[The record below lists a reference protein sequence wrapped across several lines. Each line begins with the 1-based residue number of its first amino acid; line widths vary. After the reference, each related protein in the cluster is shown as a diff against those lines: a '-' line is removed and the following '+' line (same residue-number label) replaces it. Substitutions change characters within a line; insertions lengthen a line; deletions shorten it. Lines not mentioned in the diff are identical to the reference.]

1 MGSKTMPTTD
11 SGDPGRTRAIVCDG
25 FGGPEVLK
33 IAEIPRPVPGAGQL
47 LVRVRAS
54 ALNRADTLQRAG
66 EYSPP
71 AGESAILGIEIAGEV
86 EGWGDGVEGFDRGQ
100 RVLGI
105 VGSGGYAE
113 HCLLDAGM
121 AVPVPEGWTWTEAA
135 AVPEVFYTAD
145 TTLFELGEL
154 AAGQSVL
161 IHAAASGVGTAC
173 IQLAR
178 EVGAR
183 IFCTAGSD
191 EKLARCR
198 ELAGPA
204 WAAGINRKTQDF
216 VEEVRRQT
224 GGAGVDVVEDFV
236 GIGYLAGNLAV
247 LKDGGRLV
255 EVGLMSG
262 WAGEIDL
269 LPLVMRRLQIK
280 GSAMRPRPIE
290 DKRAITRKF
299 RERWLPL
306 LVAGRLRP
314 VIDSVFP
321 FEQAAEAHRRMESD
335 LSFGKI
341 LLSLE

>member
-1 MGSKTMPTTD
+1 MPIIETKMETKQK
-11 SGDPGRTRAIVCDG
+11 TRAVICDG

-33 IAEIPRPVPGAGQL
+33 IADVPRPEPGPGQL

-54 ALNRADTLQRAG
+54 ALNRADMVQRSG
-66 EYSPP
+66 LYSPP
-71 AGESAILGIEIAGEV
+71 PGESAILGVEIAGEI
-86 EGWGDGVEGFDRGQ
+86 EALGDGVAGLTAGQ
-100 RVLGI
+100 GVFGI

-121 AVPVPEGWTWTEAA
+121 AVPVPEGWSWVEAA
-135 AVPEVFYTAD
+135 AVPEAFYTAD

-178 EVGAR
+178 ETGAR

-198 ELAGPA
+198 ELGAHVT
-204 WAAGINRKTQDF
+204 IHRKTQDF
-216 VEEVRRQT
+216 VTEVHRHT
-224 GGAGVDVVEDFV
+224 DGAGVDVIEDFV
-236 GIGYLAGNLAV
+236 ASDYLSRNLTA
-247 LKDGGRLV
+247 LANAGRLII
-255 EVGLMSG
+255 VGALSG
-262 WAGEIDL
+262 WKAEIDL
-269 LPLVMRRLQIK
+269 LAVMLRRLQIK
-280 GSAMRPRPIE
+280 GSSMRPRPIE

-321 FEQAAEAHRRMESD
+321 LEQVADAHRRMESNE
-335 LSFGKI
+335 SFGKI
-341 LLSLE
+341 LLTLD

>member
-1 MGSKTMPTTD
+1 M
-11 SGDPGRTRAIVCDG
+11 RAVVCDG

-33 IAEIPRPVPGAGQL
+33 IAEVPLPEPGPGQL

-66 EYSPP
+66 EYAPP
-71 AGESAILGIEIAGEV
+71 AGESAILGVEIAGEV
-86 EGWGDGVEGFDRGQ
+86 EGWGDGVEGFQRGAG
-100 RVLGI
+100 VLGI
-105 VGSGGYAE
+105 IGSGGYAE

-121 AVPVPEGWTWTEAA
+121 AVPVPAGWTWIEAA
-135 AVPEVFYTAD
+135 AVPEAFYTAD

-154 AAGQSVL
+154 SAGQSVL
-161 IHAAASGVGTAC
+161 IHAAASGVGTAA

-178 EVGAR
+178 EAGAR
-183 IFCTAGSD
+183 ILCTAGAD

-198 ELAGPA
+198 ELGADVV
-204 WAAGINRKTQDF
+204 INRKTQDF
-216 VEEVRRQT
+216 AEEVRKHT
-224 GGAGVDVVEDFV
+224 GGTGVDVVEDFV
-236 GIGYLAGNLAV
+236 GIDYLARNLAV

-255 EVGLMSG
+255 VVGLLSG
-262 WAGEIDL
+262 WTGAIDL
-269 LPLVMRRLQIK
+269 LPLVLRRLQIK
-280 GSAMRPRPIE
+280 GSSMRPRPIE

-314 VIDSVFP
+314 VIDSVYP
-321 FEQAAEAHRRMESD
+321 WEQAAEAHRRMEAD

-341 LLSLE
+341 LLSLPEA

>member
-1 MGSKTMPTTD
+1 MPIIDQVT
-11 SGDPGRTRAIVCDG
+11 REQMTRAVICDRP
-25 FGGPEVLK
+25 GGPEVLK
-33 IAEIPRPVPGAGQL
+33 ISTIPRPEPGPGQL

-54 ALNRADTLQRAG
+54 ALNRADLLHRAG
-66 EYSPP
+66 EYAPP
-71 AGESAILGIEIAGEV
+71 PGESSILGVEIAGEV
-86 EGWGDGVEGFDRGQ
+86 ESWGDGVEGFRRGQ
-100 RVLGI
+100 GVLGI

-121 AVPVPEGWTWTEAA
+121 AVPVPEGWSWVDAA

-154 AAGQSVL
+154 APGQSVL

-178 EVGAR
+178 EAGAAR

-198 ELAGPA
+198 ELGAPVEVI
-204 WAAGINRKTQDF
+204 GINRKTHDF
-216 VEEVRRQT
+216 VEKIRRVT
-224 GGAGVDVVEDFV
+224 GGAGVDVVEDFI
-236 GIGYLAGNLAV
+236 GIEYLSRNLSI

-255 EVGLMSG
+255 VVGLLSG
-262 WAGEIDL
+262 WEGAIDL
-269 LPLVMRRLQIK
+269 LPVVLRRLQIK
-280 GSAMRPRPIE
+280 GSAMRPRSIE
-290 DKRAITRKF
+290 DKRAITCKF
-299 RERWLPL
+299 QERWLPL

-321 FEQAAEAHRRMESD
+321 FDQVAAAHERMESNE
-335 LSFGKI
+335 SFGKI
-341 LLSLE
+341 VLTLD

>member
-1 MGSKTMPTTD
+1 MPTID
-11 SGDPGRTRAIVCDG
+11 RMMRAVVCDG
-25 FGGPEVLK
+25 HGGPEVLK
-33 IAEIPRPVPGAGQL
+33 IAEIPRPEPGPGQL

-54 ALNRADTLQRAG
+54 ALNRADLLQRDG

-71 AGESAILGIEIAGEV
+71 PGESAILGVEIAGEV
-86 EGWGDGVEGFDRGQ
+86 ESWGDGVEGFRRGQ
-100 RVLGI
+100 GVLGI

-121 AVPVPEGWTWTEAA
+121 AVPVPEGWSWVDAA

-154 AAGQSVL
+154 GPGQSVL

-178 EVGAR
+178 EAGAAR

-198 ELAGPA
+198 ELGAPVEVI
-204 WAAGINRKTQDF
+204 GINRKTQDF
-216 VEEVRRQT
+216 VEEIRRMT
-224 GGAGVDVVEDFV
+224 GNTGGGAGVDVVEDFI
-236 GIGYLAGNLAV
+236 GIEYLSRNLSI

-255 EVGLMSG
+255 VVGLLSG
-262 WAGEIDL
+262 WEGNIDL
-269 LPLVMRRLQIK
+269 LPVVLRRLQIK
-280 GSAMRPRPIE
+280 GSAMRPRSIE

-321 FEQAAEAHRRMESD
+321 FDQVAAAHERMESNE
-335 LSFGKI
+335 SFGKI
-341 LLSLE
+341 VLTLD

>member
-1 MGSKTMPTTD
+1 M
-11 SGDPGRTRAIVCDG
+11 VCDG
-25 FGGPEVLK
+25 FGGPEVLR
-33 IAEIPRPVPGAGQL
+33 IAEVPRPEPGPGEL

-54 ALNRADTLQRAG
+54 ALNRADLLQRAG
-66 EYSPP
+66 AYAPP
-71 AGESAILGIEIAGEV
+71 PGESAILGVEIAGEV
-86 EGWGDGVEGFDRGQ
+86 EAWGEGVAGFERGQ
-100 RVLGI
+100 GVLGL
-105 VGSGGYAE
+105 VGSGAYAE

-121 AVPVPEGWTWTEAA
+121 AVPVPDGWSWVEAA

-178 EVGAR
+178 EAGAAR

-198 ELAGPA
+198 ELGAPA
-204 WAAGINRKTQDF
+204 EVIGIHRKNQDF
-216 VEEVRRQT
+216 VAEVRRWT
-224 GGAGVDVVEDFV
+224 GGAGVDVVEDFI
-236 GIGYLAGNLAV
+236 GIEYLARNLAA

-255 EVGLMSG
+255 VVGLLGG
-262 WAGEIDL
+262 WQGEIDL
-269 LPLVMRRLQIK
+269 LPVVLRRLQIK
-280 GSAMRPRPIE
+280 GSSMRPRSLE
-290 DKRAITRKF
+290 EKRAITRKF

-314 VIDSVFP
+314 VIDSVYP
-321 FEQAAEAHRRMESD
+321 LERVAAAHERMESNQ
-335 LSFGKI
+335 SFGKI
-341 LLSLE
+341 VLTLD

>member
-1 MGSKTMPTTD
+1 MPTTD
-11 SGDPGRTRAIVCDG
+11 TAGTQTTRAVICDG
-25 FGGPEVLK
+25 FGGVEVLK
-33 IAEIPRPVPGAGQL
+33 IATVPRPVAGPGQL

-54 ALNRADTLQRAG
+54 ALNRADTLQRSGHYA
-66 EYSPP
+66 PP

-86 EGWGDGVEGFDRGQ
+86 EDWGDGVEGFERGQ
-100 RVLGI
+100 RVLGV

-121 AVPVPEGWTWTEAA
+121 AVPVPDGWSWIEAA
-135 AVPEVFYTAD
+135 AVPEAFYTAD

-161 IHAAASGVGTAC
+161 IHAAASGIGTVC

-191 EKLARCR
+191 DKLARCS
-198 ELAGPA
+198 EMGADVT
-204 WAAGINRKTQDF
+204 IHRKRQDF
-216 VEEVRRQT
+216 LEEVHKHT

-236 GIGYLAGNLAV
+236 GIEYLARNLAV

-262 WAGEIDL
+262 WVGEIDL
-269 LPLVMRRLQIK
+269 LPLVLRRLQIK

-306 LVAGRLRP
+306 LVSGRLRP
-314 VIDSVFP
+314 VIDSVYP

-341 LLSLE
+341 LLTLE

>member
-1 MGSKTMPTTD
+1 MKPTT
-11 SGDPGRTRAIVCDG
+11 RAVVCDG
-25 FGGPEVLK
+25 HGGVEVLR
-33 IAEIPRPVPGAGQL
+33 ISEIPRPEPGPGQL
-47 LVRVRAS
+47 LVRVRAA
-54 ALNRADTLQRAG
+54 ALNRADLLQRAG
-66 EYSPP
+66 EYAPP
-71 AGESAILGIEIAGEV
+71 AGESDILGVEIAGEV
-86 EGWGDGVEGFDRGQ
+86 EGWGDGVEGFRPGQ
-100 RVLGI
+100 GVLGI

-113 HCLLDAGM
+113 HCLMDAGM
-121 AVPVPEGWTWTEAA
+121 AVPVPAGWSWVDAA

-178 EVGAR
+178 EVGAAR

-198 ELAGPA
+198 ELGSPA
-204 WAAGINRKTQDF
+204 EVIGINRKTQDF
-216 VEEVRRQT
+216 VEEIRRVT

-236 GIGYLAGNLAV
+236 GIEYLARNLAV

-255 EVGLMSG
+255 VVGLLGG
-262 WAGEIDL
+262 WEGSIDL
-269 LPLVMRRLQIK
+269 LPVVLRRLQIK
-280 GSAMRPRPIE
+280 GSAMRPRSLA

-299 RERWLPL
+299 QERWLPL
-306 LVAGRLRP
+306 LAAARLKP

-321 FEQAAEAHRRMESD
+321 LEKVAAAHERMESNE
-335 LSFGKI
+335 SFGKI
-341 LLSLE
+341 ILTLTT

>member
-1 MGSKTMPTTD
+1 MPTTETM
-11 SGDPGRTRAIVCDG
+11 TRAVVCDG

-33 IAEIPRPVPGAGQL
+33 IAEVPRPEPGPGQL

-54 ALNRADTLQRAG
+54 ALNRADMVQRSGLYA
-66 EYSPP
+66 PP
-71 AGESAILGIEIAGEV
+71 PGESAILGVEIAGTIEALG
-86 EGWGDGVEGFDRGQ
+86 EGVEGLSAGQ
-100 RVLGI
+100 GVFGI

-121 AVPVPEGWTWTEAA
+121 AVPVPDGWSWVEAA
-135 AVPEVFYTAD
+135 AVPEAYYTAD

-183 IFCTAGSD
+183 IVCTAGSD

-198 ELAGPA
+198 ELGAHVT
-204 WAAGINRKTQDF
+204 INRKTQDF
-216 VEEVRRQT
+216 VTEVHRHT
-224 GGAGVDVVEDFV
+224 DGAGVDVIEDFV
-236 GIGYLAGNLAV
+236 ASDYLSRNLTA
-247 LKDGGRLV
+247 LKNGGRLII
-255 EVGLMSG
+255 VGALSG
-262 WAGEIDL
+262 WKAEIDL
-269 LPLVMRRLQIK
+269 LAVMLRRLQIK
-280 GSAMRPRPIE
+280 GSSMRPRPIE

-306 LVAGRLRP
+306 LAAGRLKP

-321 FEQAAEAHRRMESD
+321 LERVADAHRRMESNE
-335 LSFGKI
+335 SFGKI
-341 LLSLE
+341 LLTLD

>member
-1 MGSKTMPTTD
+1 MGSKTMPAT
-11 SGDPGRTRAIVCDG
+11 SPESMRAVVCDG
-25 FGGPEVLK
+25 HGGPEVLR
-33 IAEIPRPVPGAGQL
+33 IAEIPRPVPGPGQL

-54 ALNRADTLQRAG
+54 ALNRADIVQRGG
-66 EYSPP
+66 EYAPP
-71 AGESAILGIEIAGEV
+71 AGESAILGVEIAGEV
-86 EGWGDGVEGFDRGQ
+86 ESWGAGVGGFQRGQ
-100 RVLGI
+100 GVFGI

-121 AVPVPEGWTWTEAA
+121 AVPVPAGWTWTEAA
-135 AVPEVFYTAD
+135 AVPEAFYTAD

-154 AAGQSVL
+154 AARQSVL

-178 EVGAR
+178 ETGAR
-183 IFCTAGSD
+183 ILATAGSD

-198 ELAGPA
+198 ELAGA
-204 WAAGINRKTQDF
+204 SWIAGINRKTHDF
-216 VEEVRRQT
+216 AAEALRHT

-236 GIGYLAGNLAV
+236 GIDYLARNLSV

-255 EVGLMSG
+255 AVGLMSG

-269 LPLVMRRLQIK
+269 IPVVLRRLQIK

-306 LVAGRLRP
+306 LVEGRLRP

-321 FEQAAEAHRRMESD
+321 FEQVAAAHRRMESD
-335 LSFGKI
+335 QSFGKI
-341 LLSLE
+341 LLSLD

>member
-1 MGSKTMPTTD
+1 MRS
-11 SGDPGRTRAIVCDG
+11 RAVVCDG
-25 FGGPEVLK
+25 HGGPEVLR
-33 IAEIPRPVPGAGQL
+33 IAEIPRPEPGPGQL

-54 ALNRADTLQRAG
+54 ALNRADLLQRSG

-71 AGESAILGIEIAGEV
+71 PGESDILGVEIAGEV
-86 EGWGDGVEGFDRGQ
+86 EAWGDGVEGFQPGQ
-100 RVLGI
+100 GVFGI
-105 VGSGGYAE
+105 IGSGGYAE

-121 AVPVPEGWTWTEAA
+121 AVPVPAGWSWVEAA
-135 AVPEVFYTAD
+135 SVPEVFYTAD

-154 AAGQSVL
+154 SAGHSVL

-178 EVGAR
+178 EVGAAR

-198 ELAGPA
+198 ELGGPA
-204 WAAGINRKTQDF
+204 EVIGINRKTQDF
-216 VEEVRRQT
+216 VEEVRRVT
-224 GGAGVDVVEDFV
+224 GGAGVDVVEDFI
-236 GIGYLAGNLAV
+236 GIDYLTRNLSI

-255 EVGLMSG
+255 VVGLLSG
-262 WAGEIDL
+262 WEGNIDL
-269 LPLVMRRLQIK
+269 LPVVLRRLQIK

-321 FEQAAEAHRRMESD
+321 LEKVAAAHERLESNE
-335 LSFGKI
+335 SFGKVI
-341 LLSLE
+341 LTL

>member
-1 MGSKTMPTTD
+1 MPTI
-11 SGDPGRTRAIVCDG
+11 SQMTRAVVCDG
-25 FGGPEVLK
+25 FGGPEVLR
-33 IAEIPRPVPGAGQL
+33 IAEVPRPEPGPGQL

-54 ALNRADTLQRAG
+54 ALNRADLLQRAG
-66 EYSPP
+66 EYAPP
-71 AGESAILGIEIAGEV
+71 AGESPILGIELAGEV
-86 EGWGDGVEGFDRGQ
+86 EAWGEGVEDFERGQ
-100 RVLGI
+100 RVFGI
-105 VGSGGYAE
+105 VGSGAYAE

-121 AVPVPEGWTWTEAA
+121 AVPVPGGWSWAEAA

-154 AAGQSVL
+154 AAGESVL

-178 EVGAR
+178 EVGAAR
-183 IFCTAGSD
+183 IFCTAGSE

-198 ELAGPA
+198 ELGAPA
-204 WAAGINRKTQDF
+204 EVIGIHRGRQDF
-216 VEEVRRQT
+216 VAEVRRHT
-224 GGAGVDVVEDFV
+224 EGAGVDVVEDFI
-236 GIGYLAGNLAV
+236 GIDYLARNLAV

-255 EVGLMSG
+255 QVGLLSG

-269 LPLVMRRLQIK
+269 LPVVLRRLQIK
-280 GSAMRPRPIE
+280 GSALRPRPLE

-314 VIDSVFP
+314 VIDSVYP
-321 FEQAAEAHRRMESD
+321 FERVAAAHHRMESNQ
-335 LSFGKI
+335 SFGKI
-341 LLSLE
+341 VLTLD

>member
-1 MGSKTMPTTD
+1 MPTTD
-11 SGDPGRTRAIVCDG
+11 PGSPGSLETTRAVVCDG
-25 FGGPEVLK
+25 HGGPEVLT
-33 IAEIPRPVPGAGQL
+33 IAEIPRPVPGPGQL

-54 ALNRADTLQRAG
+54 ALNRADTMQRAG
-66 EYSPP
+66 EYAPP
-71 AGESAILGIEIAGEV
+71 AGESAILGIEMAGEV
-86 EGWGDGVEGFDRGQ
+86 EGWGDGVEGFQRGQ
-100 RVLGI
+100 GVFGL

-121 AVPVPEGWTWTEAA
+121 AVPIPAGWTWTEAA

-183 IFCTAGSD
+183 MLCTAGSD

-198 ELAGPA
+198 ELGGPG
-204 WAAGINRKTQDF
+204 WIAGINRKTQDF
-216 VEEVRRQT
+216 AEEVLRHT

-236 GIGYLAGNLAV
+236 GIGYLARNLSV

-255 EVGLMSG
+255 EVGLLSG
-262 WAGEIDL
+262 WEGGIDL
-269 LPLVMRRLQIK
+269 LPLVLRRLQIK

-306 LVAGRLRP
+306 LVAGRLKP

-341 LLSLE
+341 LLSLD

>member
-1 MGSKTMPTTD
+1 MPTT
-11 SGDPGRTRAIVCDG
+11 RAVICDG

-33 IAEIPRPVPGAGQL
+33 IAEVPRPEPGPGEL

-54 ALNRADTLQRAG
+54 ALNRADLLQRSG

-71 AGESAILGIEIAGEV
+71 AGESPILGVEIAGEV
-86 EGWGDGVEGFDRGQ
+86 EAWGEAVTGFHRGQ
-100 RVLGI
+100 GVFGL

-121 AVPVPEGWTWTEAA
+121 AIPVPEGWSWAEAA
-135 AVPEVFYTAD
+135 AVPEAFYTAD

-161 IHAAASGVGTAC
+161 IHAAGSGVGTAC

-178 EVGAR
+178 EIGAR

-198 ELAGPA
+198 ELGADFV
-204 WAAGINRKTQDF
+204 INRKTQDF
-216 VEEVRRQT
+216 AREVLERT

-236 GIGYLAGNLAV
+236 GADYLARNLAV
-247 LKDGGRLV
+247 LKEGGRLV
-255 EVGLMSG
+255 QVGLLSG
-262 WAGEIDL
+262 SAGEIDL
-269 LPLVMRRLQIK
+269 LKLVLRRLQVK
-280 GSAMRPRPIE
+280 GSSMRPRSLA
-290 DKRAITRKF
+290 DKRAIARKF
-299 RERWLPL
+299 EERWLPL

-321 FEQAAEAHRRMESD
+321 LERVAEAHARLASD

-341 LLSLE
+341 LLTLD

>member
-1 MGSKTMPTTD
+1 MQTIEM
-11 SGDPGRTRAIVCDG
+11 TRAVICDG
-25 FGGPEVLK
+25 HGGPEVLK
-33 IAEIPRPVPGAGQL
+33 IGEIPRPEAGPGQL

-54 ALNRADTLQRAG
+54 ALNRADVLQRHG

-71 AGESAILGIEIAGEV
+71 PGESAILGVEIAGEV
-86 EGWGDGVEGFDRGQ
+86 ESWGDGVEGFQKGQ
-100 RVLGI
+100 GVLGI

-121 AVPVPEGWTWTEAA
+121 AVPVPAGWSWIDAA

-178 EVGAR
+178 EAGAAR

-198 ELAGPA
+198 ELGGSAEVI
-204 WAAGINRKTQDF
+204 GINRKTQDF
-216 VEEVRRQT
+216 VAEVRKHAP
-224 GGAGVDVVEDFV
+224 GGVDVVEDFI
-236 GIGYLAGNLAV
+236 GIDYLARNLSV

-255 EVGLMSG
+255 VVGLLSG
-262 WAGEIDL
+262 WEGGIDL
-269 LPLVMRRLQIK
+269 LPVVLRRLQIK
-280 GSAMRPRPIE
+280 GSAMRPRSIE

-299 RERWLPL
+299 QERWLPL
-306 LVAGRLRP
+306 LVDGRLRP

-321 FEQAAEAHRRMESD
+321 LERVAAAHERMESNE
-335 LSFGKI
+335 SFGKI
-341 LLSLE
+341 LLTLD

>member
-1 MGSKTMPTTD
+1 M
-11 SGDPGRTRAIVCDG
+11 TRAVICDG
-25 FGGPEVLK
+25 HGGPEVLK
-33 IAEIPRPVPGAGQL
+33 IGEIPRPEPGPGQL

-54 ALNRADTLQRAG
+54 ALNRADVLQRHG

-71 AGESAILGIEIAGEV
+71 AGESAILGVEIAGEV
-86 EGWGDGVEGFDRGQ
+86 EGWGEGVEGFRKGQ
-100 RVLGI
+100 GVLGI

-121 AVPVPEGWTWTEAA
+121 AVPVPEGWSWVDAA
-135 AVPEVFYTAD
+135 AVPEVFYTAN

-178 EVGAR
+178 EVGAAR

-198 ELAGPA
+198 ELGGPVEVI
-204 WAAGINRKTQDF
+204 GINRKTQDF
-216 VEEVRRQT
+216 VEEVRKHAP
-224 GGAGVDVVEDFV
+224 GGVDVVEDFI
-236 GIGYLAGNLAV
+236 GIDYLARNLAV

-255 EVGLMSG
+255 VVGLLSG
-262 WAGEIDL
+262 WEGGIDL
-269 LPLVMRRLQIK
+269 LPVVLRRLQIK
-280 GSAMRPRPIE
+280 GSAMRPRSIE
-290 DKRAITRKF
+290 DKRAITRTF
-299 RERWLPL
+299 QERWLPL

-321 FEQAAEAHRRMESD
+321 LEQVAAAHERMESNE
-335 LSFGKI
+335 SFGKI
-341 LLSLE
+341 LLTLD